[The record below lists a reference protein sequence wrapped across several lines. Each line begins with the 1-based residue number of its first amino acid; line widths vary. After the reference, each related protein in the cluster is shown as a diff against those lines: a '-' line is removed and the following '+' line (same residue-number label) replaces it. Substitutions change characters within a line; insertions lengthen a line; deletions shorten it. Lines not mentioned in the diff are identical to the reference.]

1 MRGNPV
7 LMRAYAAC
15 SFEHFRPIALALCAS
30 FTLLVAFSGAPPAH
44 AQSPSVAV
52 CAPELSDKGTVTCWG
67 DQGLVVDANGVRTGA
82 PEAGA
87 KAPSAFGSFGAR
99 TLALASEIRVSPGQS
114 IQAAINAAVNGD
126 RIVVEP
132 GRYLENL
139 NFFGKAISV
148 ESEQGPAV
156 TIIDGRGAGSVVVFQ
171 SGEGRDSVLR
181 GFTLTNGGSDFEG
194 GGIAVSGA
202 SPSILDNVISGN
214 SASFAGGG
222 IGLGFAS
229 PLIRG
234 NRILNN
240 RNPGGLGGGGI
251 SVRGASTPE
260 IIGNEIAGNTASEGG
275 ALSLFAAGAPVIQDN
290 ILRDNVSTIS
300 TSFFFGGGAI
310 SMVNQ
315 SDADIIQNLIIG
327 NRANRGG
334 GLAWLVPSGARGP
347 LLINNTIANNDGAEG
362 SAIAAD
368 GFIRDTLLVNNVL
381 VAINEQAAVSCGGT
395 FTNDAPVFQFNDVFS
410 PLGRAYAGVC
420 ADQTGRDGNISVN
433 PMFVNPVA
441 GDFRLTG
448 NSAAIDAGNNAAP
461 KLPATDLDGN
471 NRVLDGNGDGQAVV
485 DMGAFEFAVVKVGL
499 DIKPGDAVNSIN
511 PRSSGVIPVAILGSD
526 TFHVADV
533 DVATLAFGPNGA
545 PVAHRN
551 DAHLADVNRDGFM
564 DLVAHFAT
572 QETGIA
578 AGDTQACLTGKKLD
592 GTALR
597 GCDSVRTVPPR

>member
-7 LMRAYAAC
+7 LMRAYAVC

-67 DQGLVVDANGVRTGA
+67 DRGLVVDANGVHAGA

-87 KAPSAFGSFGAR
+87 KVPSAIESFEAR
-99 TLALASEIRVSPGQS
+99 TFALASEIRVSPGQS

-139 NFFGKAISV
+139 NFLGKAISV
-148 ESEQGPAV
+148 ESEQGAAV
-156 TIIDGRGAGSVVVFQ
+156 TIIDGRNAGSVVVFQ

-194 GGIAVSGA
+194 GAIAVSGA

-275 ALSLFAAGAPVIQDN
+275 ALSLFAAGTPLIRNN
-290 ILRDNVSTIS
+290 ILRDNVSTGS
-300 TSFFFGGGAI
+300 SFLFGGGAI

-327 NRANRGG
+327 NRANLGG

-347 LLINNTIANNDGAEG
+347 LLVNNTIANNDGTTG

-368 GFIRDTLLVNNVL
+368 GFDRNTLLVNNVI
-381 VAINEQAAVSCGGT
+381 VALNGQVAVFCGS
-395 FTNDAPVFQFNDVFS
+395 FNDLNPPIFQFNDVFS
-410 PLGRAYAGVC
+410 PLGMAYAGAC
-420 ADQTGRDGNISVN
+420 ADQTGLDGNISVD
-433 PMFVNPVA
+433 PMFVKPVA

-551 DAHLADVNRDGFM
+551 DPHLADVNRDGFM